1 MITCFRFGKKLATKL
16 SIEMA
21 SDRLK
26 SAAVFS
32 DSANML
38 YYYVRRTRPRVNSVP
53 FMPPPFGPP
62 LVEEWFLPQGQLR
75 IAFLT

>member
-1 MITCFRFGKKLATKL
+1 
-16 SIEMA
+16 MA

-38 YYYVRRTRPRVNSVP
+38 YYMYYVRRTRPRVNSVP
-53 FMPPPFGPP
+53 FMPPRLWATP
-62 LVEEWFLPQGQLR
+62 R
-75 IAFLT
+75 